1 MSSDVFLRVR
11 ERTGETGVFMD
22 MSGSE
27 SDREGEGEKRTRMT
41 MLRWEARRWRYTQA
55 TEWQITLACKQ
66 TFFLFK
72 YYFMNL
78 YIYYGS
84 CVVAHPFVLWG
95 QPEILSLFILSRS
108 RTISTQMKRN
118 SSKYFLKKF
127 LGFCL
132 FIKATSITST

>member
-1 MSSDVFLRVR
+1 MEVYPGNRMADNIGLQIDFFRVF
-11 ERTGETGVFMD
+11 
-22 MSGSE
+22 
-27 SDREGEGEKRTRMT
+27 
-41 MLRWEARRWRYTQA
+41 
-55 TEWQITLACKQ
+55 
-66 TFFLFK
+66 FFFFFK